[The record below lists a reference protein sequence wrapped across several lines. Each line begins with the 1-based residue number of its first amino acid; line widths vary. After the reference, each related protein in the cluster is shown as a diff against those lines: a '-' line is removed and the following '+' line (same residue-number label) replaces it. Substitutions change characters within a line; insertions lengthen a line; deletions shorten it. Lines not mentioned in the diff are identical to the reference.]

1 MKNTID
7 DKVLKENNITTK
19 KKTTVAPI
27 AILTFATIIFAG
39 GLYIDDA
46 SDAKMPV
53 LLLAFVTAVYGVAR
67 ILNMP
72 TVLVHEPHNEILNEE
87 ALFFDSKEQGTV
99 IGMLRNGEFNRLR
112 AQAKEGNT
120 QPVKAE
126 LYTTPSGNIAIYR
139 VYHFVPY
146 SFEPVTEYEVYRK

>member
-1 MKNTID
+1 
-7 DKVLKENNITTK
+7 
-19 KKTTVAPI
+19 
-27 AILTFATIIFAG
+27 
-39 GLYIDDA
+39 
-46 SDAKMPV
+46 
-53 LLLAFVTAVYGVAR
+53 
-67 ILNMP
+67 
-72 TVLVHEPHNEILNEE
+72 
-87 ALFFDSKEQGTV
+87 
-99 IGMLRNGEFNRLR
+99 MLRNGEFNRLR